1 MTAHWTA
8 LTTATDTI
16 FYNIS
21 NSMKEFTERYKSVL
35 PNIKTAKNLMCFS
48 DYSGDEENSEHL
60 VYSFLI
66 IDGDNISRWNT
77 ERLKLRTELL
87 SDGRRISY
95 KNYRD
100 KLTQKFVDR
109 YLNIADELN
118 GYLITVSINKDIN
131 SMFEGGTPFDKSNP
145 QFTKYIEWTSG
156 TIEKTFRIMH
166 ILGLFVA
173 GFSSE
178 YQNLLW
184 VTDNDSIAANKER
197 LTQLTELFG
206 AVTSQYLSYSLGH
219 LRVATTQSDDGTRSI
234 EDLCSIADL
243 VAGAY
248 SDQLKTVGNLFNQQP
263 DDTFWIYSPQY
274 KKKTKDLTWWL
285 TTSNKTLCKLCFKIN
300 KDEQRRH
307 RVSFYHFY
315 DRD

>member
-1 MTAHWTA
+1 MTTLWTA
-8 LTTATDTI
+8 PTTATETI
-16 FYNIS
+16 FNAIS
-21 NSMKEFTERYKSVL
+21 NSMKEFTERYESVL
-35 PNIKTAKNLMCFS
+35 PNINTAKNLMCFS
-48 DYSGDEENSEHL
+48 DYSGEEENSEYF

-66 IDGDNISRWNT
+66 IDGDNIATWNT
-77 ERLKLRTELL
+77 ERLKLRAELL
-87 SDGRRISY
+87 SDRRRVSY

-100 KLTQKFVDR
+100 KLTQSFVDR
-109 YLNIADELN
+109 YLKIADELN
-118 GYLITVSINKDIN
+118 GYLITVSISKDIN

-145 QFTKYIEWTSG
+145 EFAKYGEWTTG

-173 GFSSE
+173 GLSSK

-206 AVTSQYLSYSLGH
+206 AVASQYLSYSLGH

-248 SDQLKTVGNLFNQQP
+248 SDQLKTVDHLFNQQP
-263 DDTFWIYSPQY
+263 DDTFWIYSPDY

-285 TTSNKTLCKLCFKIN
+285 TTSNKKLCKLCFKIN
-300 KDEQRRH
+300 KGEQEKH
-307 RVSFYHFY
+307 KVSFYHFH
-315 DRD
+315 DRE